1 MDPIELLRYFKF
13 ADCVVTDTFHGS
25 VMSIIT
31 HKEFA
36 VKLRD
41 NSNKILNLLE
51 EYGLENRVFSG
62 EVSLEA
68 IFDRRIDY
76 GSVDAEVGRRRNA
89 SMNYLRRMIEE

>member
-31 HKEFA
+31 HREFA
-36 VKLRD
+36 ARLRD
-41 NSNKILNLLE
+41 NSNKLLNLLE
-51 EYGLENRVFSG
+51 EYGLEDRVLSG
-62 EVSLEA
+62 DVTVAA

-76 GSVDAEVGRRRNA
+76 GPVDAEVERRRNA
-89 SMNYLRRMIEE
+89 SLDYLRRMIEE